1 MKRYRLHIWPIW
13 LLLGMIFLAACQ
25 SEALPGD
32 DMGGGKPIVALSDSS
47 YINLRIVN
55 NQTPMTRATEPATA
69 EENAIYDGILAVF
82 RGNSES
88 TAVLESAVVIDQL
101 INNPGSS
108 TGIDI
113 TQRLPIGTHPYPDS
127 GNKLYVLALLN
138 TSATGFIVRNNM
150 LYLNNATLEG
160 KTRGEIENMKINSVG
175 NTDKHVGLFMASE
188 PKQTDDKVLRQIYDA
203 NWDTN
208 EQCYLYDSKEA
219 ISLSTST
226 KKQLIINVERAAA
239 RVRVT
244 NNVNNPDATTLSK
257 ITLVGATT
265 EHPLVHKMTWT
276 LNKYNS
282 GAFAI
287 GGGSTN
293 TGIPDNIFAA
303 KDFTYF
309 HQHSYQSGDAVYIG
323 PNNNTDT
330 DDTTEDDDKTEV
342 IVEVQLKDGSFLL
355 GDCFSFAWEP
365 DQLFTSVDALIEYY
379 KSEWNY
385 SFDLSQ
391 NADEVF
397 RNTKV
402 TVDAN
407 GNVTVKL
414 TNSTFSSEDQ
424 KKLNNLAATL
434 SGMTTCYRDGK
445 MYFTYT
451 LDEIVRNNAYNLMLQ
466 NSSITG
472 IGRPTP

>member
-1 MKRYRLHIWPIW
+1 M
-13 LLLGMIFLAACQ
+13 
-25 SEALPGD
+25 
-32 DMGGGKPIVALSDSS
+32 ALSDSS
-47 YINLRIVN
+47 YINLRIVG

-69 EENAIYDGILAVF
+69 AENAVYDGILAVF

-108 TGIDI
+108 TDININI
-113 TQRLPIGTHPYPDS
+113 TQRLPIGTHPYPGS

-138 TSATGFIVRNNM
+138 TSATGFSVKNNM
-150 LYLNNATLEG
+150 LYLNDATLEG

-188 PKQTDDKVLRQIYDA
+188 PKQTDDKVLRQIYDP
-203 NWDTN
+203 NWDTR

-219 ISLSTST
+219 ISQSTST

-239 RVRVT
+239 RVKVT
-244 NNVNNPDATTLSK
+244 NNIPDVTTLSN
-257 ITLVGATT
+257 ITLVGAMTDN
-265 EHPLVHKMTWT
+265 PLIHKMTWT

-293 TGIPDNIFAA
+293 TGIPENIFAA

-330 DDTTEDDDKTEV
+330 DDATDDDDKTEV

-355 GDCFSFAWEP
+355 GDCFSFSWVP
-365 DQLFTSVDALIEYY
+365 NQLFTSVDALIDYY
-379 KSEWNY
+379 KSEWNH

-391 NADEVF
+391 DADEVF
-397 RNTKV
+397 RNTKI

-414 TNSTFSSEDQ
+414 TNSTFSAGDQ
-424 KKLNNLAATL
+424 VKLNNLAATL

-466 NSSITG
+466 DTSITG

>member
-1 MKRYRLHIWPIW
+1 M
-13 LLLGMIFLAACQ
+13 MFLAACQ
-25 SEALPGD
+25 SDALPGED
-32 DMGGGKPIVALSDSS
+32 LGGGKPIVALSDSS
-47 YINLRIVN
+47 YINLRIVG
-55 NQTPMTRATEPATA
+55 NQTPMTRATTESATA
-69 EENAIYDGILAVF
+69 AENAVYDGILAVF

-108 TGIDI
+108 TDIDINI
-113 TQRLPIGTHPYPDS
+113 TQRLPIGTHPYPGS

-138 TSATGFIVRNNM
+138 TSATGFSVKNNM
-150 LYLNNATLEG
+150 LYLNDRTLEG
-160 KTRGEIENMKINSVG
+160 KTRGEIEDMKINSVG

-188 PKQTDDKVLRQIYDA
+188 PKQTDKTVLRPIYDPE
-203 NWDTN
+203 WKPS

-219 ISLSTST
+219 INLSTST

-239 RVRVT
+239 RVKVT
-244 NNVNNPDATTLSK
+244 NNIPDVTTLSN
-257 ITLVGATT
+257 ITLVGSMTD
-265 EHPLVHKMTWT
+265 HPLIHKMTWT

-287 GGGSTN
+287 GGGSAN
-293 TGIPDNIFAA
+293 TGNPDNIFAA

-309 HQHSYQSGDAVYIG
+309 HQHSHQSDDAVYIG
-323 PNNNTDT
+323 PNNNIDT
-330 DDTTEDDDKTEV
+330 DHTTDDDDKTEV

-355 GDCFSFAWEP
+355 GDCFSFSWVP
-365 DQLFTSVDALIEYY
+365 NQLFTSVDALIEYY
-379 KSEWNY
+379 KSEWNH

-391 NADEVF
+391 DADEVF
-397 RNTKV
+397 RNTKI

-414 TNSTFSSEDQ
+414 TNSTFSSGDQ
-424 KKLNNLAATL
+424 EKLNNLAATL

-451 LDEIVRNNAYNLMLQ
+451 LDEIVRNNAYNLMFQ
-466 NSSITG
+466 NSSVTG

>member
-1 MKRYRLHIWPIW
+1 M
-13 LLLGMIFLAACQ
+13 MFLAACQ
-25 SEALPGD
+25 SDALPGED
-32 DMGGGKPIVALSDSS
+32 LGSGKQIVAHDDSS
-47 YINLRIVN
+47 YINLRIVG
-55 NQTPMTRATEPATA
+55 NQTPMTRATESATA
-69 EENAIYDGILAVF
+69 AENAVYDGILAVF

-108 TGIDI
+108 TDININI
-113 TQRLPIGTHPYPDS
+113 TQRLPIGTHPYPGS

-150 LYLNNATLEG
+150 LYLNNASLVG

-175 NTDKHVGLFMASE
+175 CTDKHVGLFMASE
-188 PKQTDDKVLRQIYDA
+188 PKQTDDKVLRQIYDP

-219 ISLSTST
+219 ISQSTST

-239 RVRVT
+239 RVKVT
-244 NNVNNPDATTLSK
+244 NNIPDVTTLSN
-257 ITLVGATT
+257 ITLVGAMTD
-265 EHPLVHKMTWT
+265 HPLIHKMTWT

-282 GAFAI
+282 SAFAI

-293 TGIPDNIFAA
+293 TGIPEIIFAA

-330 DDTTEDDDKTEV
+330 DDATDDDDKTEV

-355 GDCFSFAWEP
+355 GDCFSYARKSST
-365 DQLFTSVDALIEYY
+365 LFTSVEALIDYY
-379 KSEWNY
+379 KADWNNQKDNY
-385 SFDLSQ
+385 SYISDKT
-391 NADEVF
+391 ADEVF

-402 TVDAN
+402 TVDVV
-407 GNVTVKL
+407 GNVTVSL
-414 TNSTFSSEDQ
+414 INSTFTIYEETE
-424 KKLNNLAATL
+424 LNNFADDL
-434 SGMTTCYRDGK
+434 SGKTNCHRDGK